1 MDTLGRIKKLFK
13 DNLDFEEEML
23 SPPMTLESLGL
34 DSMDKVE
41 FIFALE
47 NEFSITIPERGII
60 ITTIQDVVDL
70 VDRLVAEQ
78 QSSGAK
84 IAENMG

>member
-1 MDTLGRIKKLFK
+1 MDTLGRIKRLFK

-23 SPPMTLESLGL
+23 LPPMTLESLGL
-34 DSMDKVE
+34 DSLDKVE

-47 NEFSITIPERGII
+47 NEFSIRIPERGIT